1 MTEFSTES
9 DQKIEEL
16 ASDWEQNDF
25 KEEKNEKRDNSPFE
39 TKNIQ
44 NDDKV
49 DNENWQEND
58 DKDVKERAK
67 IFRSF

>member
-1 MTEFSTES
+1 MS
-9 DQKIEEL
+9 
-16 ASDWEQNDF
+16 SDWEQNDF
-25 KEEKNEKRDNSPFE
+25 KEEKNEKRDNSPSE

-44 NDDKV
+44 NNDKV

-58 DKDVKERAK
+58 NKDVKERAK